1 MLLNF
6 FKQEMFVTS
15 WQLKAE
21 CIQNISNFS
30 DVCKTRLFEF
40 KLWFQLVIVQ
50 LGMTVQ
56 PEISKNNWK
65 KYLEGNKPKIIDL

>member
-1 MLLNF
+1 
-6 FKQEMFVTS
+6 MFVTS

-56 PEISKNNWK
+56 PEISKNN
-65 KYLEGNKPKIIDL
+65 